1 MFRFPYCS
9 NHYYSGCQNKPQL
22 KHKNKEMCLQCY
34 AQLIYE
40 DLEYGIKYG
49 ESKDLYLLLYYNSS
63 HRQSQRAFKI
73 KK

>member
-1 MFRFPYCS
+1 M
-9 NHYYSGCQNKPQL
+9 
-22 KHKNKEMCLQCY
+22 KHNNKEMCLQCY

-63 HRQSQRAFKI
+63 HRPTQRAFKI

>member
-1 MFRFPYCS
+1 M
-9 NHYYSGCQNKPQL
+9 
-22 KHKNKEMCLQCY
+22 KHNNKEMCLQCY

-63 HRQSQRAFKI
+63 HRPTQRPLKI